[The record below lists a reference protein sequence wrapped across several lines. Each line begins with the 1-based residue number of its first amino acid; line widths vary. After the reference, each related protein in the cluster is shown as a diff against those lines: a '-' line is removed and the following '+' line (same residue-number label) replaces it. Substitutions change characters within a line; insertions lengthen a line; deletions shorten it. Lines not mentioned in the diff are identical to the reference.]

1 MDRQGPLP
9 RRRGGLPPFS
19 YPLDHL
25 TGDLI
30 FEKNTVSVA
39 LNSLSGRPLQLRGT
53 IWNPGPLAVVKL
65 AIAAESLPVD
75 DAIKN
80 AMPRDV
86 RKVVDGF
93 KASGLVNVN
102 AKLEREPMTGADAR
116 PEGKILF
123 DADIDLTERCEIT
136 WDRLPYPVRNLKGRL
151 EIRPDK
157 WTFKN
162 VKGRNGQ
169 AEIEASGSVEKLPF
183 FDPQRRLRK
192 GPRGEDP
199 LRIDVA
205 LKAQKLPFSP
215 ELQAALPEEW
225 RKTWPTINPSGACNV
240 LARVHVEPSGP
251 NRTQISITPCPET
264 SLRLFIT
271 RSPQPGIDPGG
282 SFELPMDDVHGQF
295 DFDNGNVAMH
305 QVNFSFRGSPVRF
318 SRGAFRLHK
327 SGQFNLS
334 VQEAWVEEIRFDLDL
349 RNKMPPLMA
358 QFARRLDGGGPFRA
372 SGDLDIGWS
381 GKKDDLAWCQW
392 KNTKVIFNDNS
403 IRTAI
408 PIEHIQGQLD
418 HVNGWSNG
426 VALEIEGRLDL
437 ESVSF
442 IGQQITQLES
452 PFHIKQGRATLDT
465 VHGHYLG
472 GEVLGDD
479 ACWINL
485 DATPRY
491 HGRSRSEEPA
501 SRNTHTIS
509 GRQSYRGNI
518 DARIAIDGLGGDVR
532 SIQGRGEA
540 HIAEGDLGELPP
552 VLRIASSVF
561 SSVPGVNLASDEK
574 NRTPGK
580 TAFDSADVIFNIAN
594 GWTKFDPIKFTGNA
608 FSLMGG
614 GMLDPQG
621 NMDLRLNLLWG
632 RDRLHIP
639 LVSDFGARPAVASS
653 SPESGERPRTSSR
666 QSSRFPRSAMPSVP

>member
-1 MDRQGPLP
+1 MVSDSL
-9 RRRGGLPPFS
+9 RRKLPPSPWRDSQVTTLTSGVLDLELNRLLYHPGAPPEDRLRCNMVARLRDGVWDCPLLPFPVNNLS
-19 YPLDHL
+19 AVVTIEDRVITIKHGRGSNGNTNLSARGVIVIEGNKKGFTDLQVELDELELDDDRLRRKTPPEFAELWDLFKPQGRINVGVHVTRARADAPVDWTARVRCRDVAAVYRHFPYPLDHL

-65 AIAAESLPVD
+65 AVAAESLPVD

-199 LRIDVA
+199 LKIDVA

-318 SRGAFRLHK
+318 SRRSVPPSQK
-327 SGQFNLS
+327 RS
-334 VQEAWVEEIRFDLDL
+334 VQLECAGSLGRGNPL
-349 RNKMPPLMA
+349 RPRPPQQDA
-358 QFARRLDGGGPFRA
+358 PLDGPVRA
-372 SGDLDIGWS
+372 
-381 GKKDDLAWCQW
+381 
-392 KNTKVIFNDNS
+392 
-403 IRTAI
+403 
-408 PIEHIQGQLD
+408 P
-418 HVNGWSNG
+418 
-426 VALEIEGRLDL
+426 
-437 ESVSF
+437 
-442 IGQQITQLES
+442 
-452 PFHIKQGRATLDT
+452 
-465 VHGHYLG
+465 
-472 GEVLGDD
+472 
-479 ACWINL
+479 
-485 DATPRY
+485 PR
-491 HGRSRSEEPA
+491 RR
-501 SRNTHTIS
+501 RTIS
-509 GRQSYRGNI
+509 CQR
-518 DARIAIDGLGGDVR
+518 R
-532 SIQGRGEA
+532 S
-540 HIAEGDLGELPP
+540 
-552 VLRIASSVF
+552 
-561 SSVPGVNLASDEK
+561 
-574 NRTPGK
+574 
-580 TAFDSADVIFNIAN
+580 
-594 GWTKFDPIKFTGNA
+594 
-608 FSLMGG
+608 
-614 GMLDPQG
+614 
-621 NMDLRLNLLWG
+621 
-632 RDRLHIP
+632 
-639 LVSDFGARPAVASS
+639 
-653 SPESGERPRTSSR
+653 
-666 QSSRFPRSAMPSVP
+666 